1 MAEGVATFRQS
12 YGRVPNDTDLLLG
25 SPQKSSEL
33 TDAELTHYVTVASP
47 DDTDL
52 PVQGHGIALY
62 PPALSAVSQHRERR
76 ASEARD
82 AEQRTVV
89 TRSPG
94 SGYLR
99 EIGSRNSPAIAK
111 ASTAFRVN
119 DQWRIC
125 FVWRDRNAYEVEIVD
140 YH

>member
-1 MAEGVATFRQS
+1 MIRTFRS
-12 YGRVPNDTDLLLG
+12 RDTESLFIRQRCLRFR
-25 SPQKSSEL
+25 SIEK
-33 TDAELTHYVTVASP
+33 
-47 DDTDL
+47 
-52 PVQGHGIALY
+52 
-62 PPALSAVSQHRERR
+62 RR

-125 FVWRDRNAYEVEIVD
+125 FVWRDRNAYEVESVD